1 MKLSRLVCS
10 ALLSGLTA
18 ASGADDLLDQV
29 DAALT
34 TTAFQD
40 QLRARLSG
48 SLELEG
54 YYFQQPAPGLIYTDK
69 STLLNPRFTLF
80 LDAQIGSR
88 IYVFAQSRVDHGF
101 DPGEGRLQLRLDE
114 YALRLTPGDSGVLN
128 FQAGKFATV
137 IGNWVSRHYTWDN
150 PFITAPLPYENLTGI
165 FDTAA
170 AGSADVLLRW
180 ANVRPSPFGG
190 DGYFHQFRV
199 PIIWGPSYGSGAA
212 VTGAV
217 GKFVYAVEMKNAA
230 LSSRPDSW
238 APDQTQWQNPTFSG
252 RLGYRPDES
261 WSMGFSAS
269 TGSYLR
275 PSAGPTLA
283 AGYKLGDYREVL
295 LGQDLS
301 FAWHHFQFW
310 AECYETRFEI
320 PLVGQAETT
329 AYYLEAKYKFTP
341 QFSGAVRWNQ
351 QLYGSVPDGASGRV
365 RWGRNVWRLDFAP
378 AYRFTP
384 HIQFKLQFS
393 LQNEDTGRRDYS
405 QQLAGQL
412 VMRF

>member
-1 MKLSRLVCS
+1 MKLSRLICS
-10 ALLSGLTA
+10 TLLAGLTTA
-18 ASGADDLLDQV
+18 CGADDFLDQV

-34 TTAFQD
+34 TTAFHD
-40 QLRARLSG
+40 NVRARLSG

-54 YYFQQPAPGLIYTDK
+54 YYFQQPAPGLIYTEN
-69 STLLNPRFTLF
+69 STLLNPRLTLF

-88 IYVFAQSRVDHGF
+88 IYFFTQSRVDHGF

-114 YALRLTPGDSGVLN
+114 YALRLTPGDSGAIN

-137 IGNWVSRHYTWDN
+137 IGNWVSRHYSWDN

-180 ANVRPSPFGG
+180 ADVRPSPFGG

-199 PIIWGPSYGSGAA
+199 PVIWGPSYASGAA

-217 GKFVYAVEMKNAA
+217 GKFDYAVEMKNAA

-238 APDQTQWQNPTFSG
+238 AADQTQWQNPTFSG

-283 AGYKLGDYREVL
+283 AGYKPGDYREVL

-351 QLYGSVPDGASGRV
+351 QVYGSVPDGARGRV

-393 LQNEDTGRRDYS
+393 LQSEDTGRRDYS
-405 QQLAGQL
+405 QQLAGQF